1 MGVPH
6 DTPADQQKLNEA
18 IAKRDEFKNL
28 DEIADEVAVIQ
39 EINEKPLGGSGELV
53 TPKSD
58 ITKFSIRKL
67 KTGLCLI
74 YDGEEHFFVNKV
86 GLIKHLRNEV
96 L

>member
-28 DEIADEVAVIQ
+28 DEPRDDWDPKTSEAIPEPKVEAIVI
-39 EINEKPLGGSGELV
+39 
-53 TPKSD
+53 KSD
-58 ITKFSIRKL
+58 VTSFKIRKL

-74 YDGEEHFFVNKV
+74 YDGEEHFFSSKT
-86 GLIKHLRNEV
+86 GLIKHLNKEV